1 MNDFQVFRIR
11 DQAGKV
17 AASMET
23 ARIADLDPG
32 DVVIKVQYSS
42 VNYKDA
48 LAATGAGRI
57 VRRFPCI
64 GGIDLAGIV
73 ESSTDP
79 RYKAGDTVISTSFDL
94 GVSHDGGYAEY
105 ARVPADWIVPMP
117 AGMTAFESMALG
129 TAGYTAALGIVR
141 MEQNGL
147 TPSAGPVIVTGATG
161 GVGSIAIDI
170 LAGLGYEVTAL
181 TGKESESDYLK
192 ELGARHIM
200 LRQNLDLS
208 KIRPLE
214 AAQWAGAVDNLGGD
228 VLSWIA
234 STVQENGSIASIGLV
249 ASMTLNTT
257 VAPFILRGVNLLGIN
272 SATTPPA
279 LRRLVWSRLASDMR
293 PRHLAAMTKII
304 PFAEL
309 SGAFTAFIESRV
321 TGRLVVAIG

>member
-11 DQAGKV
+11 DQAGRV

-147 TPSAGPVIVTGATG
+147 TPSAGPVVVTGATG
-161 GVGSIAIDI
+161 GVGSIAI
-170 LAGLGYEVTAL
+170 AGIWAKLFP
-181 TGKESESDYLK
+181 
-192 ELGARHIM
+192 ELRD
-200 LRQNLDLS
+200 RD
-208 KIRPLE
+208 
-214 AAQWAGAVDNLGGD
+214 
-228 VLSWIA
+228 
-234 STVQENGSIASIGLV
+234 
-249 ASMTLNTT
+249 
-257 VAPFILRGVNLLGIN
+257 
-272 SATTPPA
+272 
-279 LRRLVWSRLASDMR
+279 RL
-293 PRHLAAMTKII
+293 I
-304 PFAEL
+304 
-309 SGAFTAFIESRV
+309 
-321 TGRLVVAIG
+321 